1 MPQPEVARMS
11 GVEQPYPGLRPF
23 ELKDAFLF
31 FGRQQHTQELLD
43 RLSGNR
49 FLAVVGGSGS
59 GKSSL
64 VRAGLLPA
72 LYRGYL
78 LGTTSRWRVAVMRPG
93 SAPIDEM
100 AAALTAKGVLSA
112 DRADLRARL
121 ASSTLGFVS
130 AVRAADLAAGESLL
144 LVVDQFEEL
153 FRFASESCSTDN
165 SGEALLFV
173 TSLLD
178 AVDQF
183 EVPIY
188 VVLTMRTDFLGDCT
202 LFPGLPEALNRSQ
215 YLVPRLSREQRR
227 EAVEMPIDLAGAEIT
242 PRVVQQILNDMGDDS
257 DQLPVMQHTLAR
269 MYELWKRRGTDGPLD
284 LEDYESAGSLASAL
298 NDHAQ
303 SIYDGLL
310 LRRTGSGRASSSA
323 VSSRWMNGV
332 ARCGGRDAS
341 AGSIGSPARRMRRRK
356 SPCGTL

>member
-1 MPQPEVARMS
+1 M
-11 GVEQPYPGLRPF
+11 
-23 ELKDAFLF
+23 F

-49 FLAVVGGSGS
+49 FLAVVGSSGS

-93 SAPIDEM
+93 SVPIDEM
-100 AAALTAKGVLSA
+100 ATALTAKGVLSA
-112 DRADLRARL
+112 DRAELRARL

-130 AVRAADLAAGESLL
+130 AVRAAGLNAGESLL

-153 FRFASESCSTDN
+153 FRFASESCAIDN

-215 YLVPRLSREQRR
+215 YLVPRLSREQRGK
-227 EAVEMPIDLAGAEIT
+227 P
-242 PRVVQQILNDMGDDS
+242 
-257 DQLPVMQHTLAR
+257 
-269 MYELWKRRGTDGPLD
+269 
-284 LEDYESAGSLASAL
+284 
-298 NDHAQ
+298 
-303 SIYDGLL
+303 
-310 LRRTGSGRASSSA
+310 
-323 VSSRWMNGV
+323 SR
-332 ARCGGRDAS
+332 CPS
-341 AGSIGSPARRMRRRK
+341 TSPARRYAPRRATD
-356 SPCGTL
+356 SE